1 VEQYYSLIEPVPVS
15 GAWGNS
21 TSKEWAEQL
30 SASSPDTKVLMT
42 YGKSNGWL
50 DGQPAAISRKVGKG
64 SITYIGAWLD
74 EPGMKNAAKWMTAMS
89 GVTAKF
95 GPVPAGVDVY
105 PREGDHGKVF
115 ILVNF
120 AKSPQKIMLTAAMTD
135 VLKGGT
141 VHSVDLPIYG
151 VAVLSE
157 TK

>member
-1 VEQYYSLIEPVPVS
+1 
-15 GAWGNS
+15 
-21 TSKEWAEQL
+21 
-30 SASSPDTKVLMT
+30 VLMT

-50 DGQPAAISRKVGKG
+50 DDQPAAITRKVGKG

-74 EPGMKNAAKWMTAMS
+74 EPAMKNAAKWMTDMS

-95 GPVPAGVDVY
+95 GTVPAGVDVY

-120 AKSPQKIMLTAAMTD
+120 AKTSQKVELPAAMTD
-135 VLKGGT
+135 VLKGDT
-141 VHSVDLPIYG
+141 VHSVELPTYG